1 MSQIERL
8 LSEARMTAE
17 ESTQDESDFT
27 EVRNKRKRFRK
38 VPTPINNVRPMIV
51 SIDPRPSQFQFAK
64 AIRSKF
70 PAVKI
75 KQIRELRNNTDF
87 FIQPEDLTSRECL
100 MLSLNLNQAFPN
112 AKMNARNTLPKPKTK
127 PSFVIVNVHHS
138 ITEDEVKEE
147 LLNNNAMNV
156 TKVSRITSRA
166 TGQPTKLIRVITES
180 NNQVNAA
187 QKHGV
192 KIGWQLYRCEAS
204 REPPHVMQCF
214 KCQKFGRSARDCT
227 NAIRCLRCSQ
237 DHSVKECNVAK
248 ENANCSNCGGA
259 HATVYRGCPAYQ
271 HKLAE
276 ASKKINENKFSAVTN
291 KQSSQAKTD
300 LTPSTEKIAV
310 LVAEVLSKIRTVLN
324 TMSYSDIINIV
335 SNSASRIFNEKIDGQ
350 RIHDSIKSANTT
362 PVVSIQTNN
371 LPNSENFSQNG

>member
-1 MSQIERL
+1 
-8 LSEARMTAE
+8 MTAE
-17 ESTQDESDFT
+17 ESTQGEIDFT

-38 VPTPINNVRPMIV
+38 VPTPFNNVRPMIL
-51 SIDPRPSQFQFAK
+51 SIHPKPSQIQFAK

-75 KQIRELRNNTDF
+75 KHIRELRNNTDF

-112 AKMNARNTLPKPKTK
+112 AKMNARNTLPNPKTK
-127 PSFVIVNVHHS
+127 PSFVIVNVRHS

-147 LLNNNAMNV
+147 LLTNNAINA

-166 TGQPTKLIRVITES
+166 TGQPTKLTRLITES

-192 KIGWQLYRCEAS
+192 KIGWQLYRCESS

-214 KCQKFGRSARDCT
+214 KCQNFGHSARDFT

-237 DHSVKECNVAK
+237 DHSVKKCTVAK
-248 ENANCSNCGGA
+248 DNAKCSNCGGA
-259 HATVYRGCPAYQ
+259 HATVYRSCPAYQ
-271 HKLAE
+271 HQLAE
-276 ASKKINENKFSAVTN
+276 ASKKINEHKFSAVSN
-291 KQSSQAKTD
+291 KLNSQAKTD

-310 LVAEVLSKIRTVLN
+310 LVAEIWSKIRTVLN

-335 SNSASRIFNEKIDGQ
+335 SNSASHIFNEKNDGQ
-350 RIHDSIKSANTT
+350 RIKYMTA
-362 PVVSIQTNN
+362 
-371 LPNSENFSQNG
+371 

>member
-1 MSQIERL
+1 ML
-8 LSEARMTAE
+8 
-17 ESTQDESDFT
+17 D
-27 EVRNKRKRFRK
+27 
-38 VPTPINNVRPMIV
+38 
-51 SIDPRPSQFQFAK
+51 
-64 AIRSKF
+64 
-70 PAVKI
+70 AVTKP
-75 KQIRELRNNTDF
+75 K
-87 FIQPEDLTSRECL
+87 SG
-100 MLSLNLNQAFPN
+100 LNQPKINPN
-112 AKMNARNTLPKPKTK
+112 AKVNARNTLPKPKTK

-147 LLNNNAMNV
+147 LLNNNAMIV

-187 QKHGV
+187 QKYSV

-204 REPPHVMQCF
+204 REPHIMQCF
-214 KCQKFGRSARDCT
+214 KRQKFGHSARDCT

-237 DHSVKECNVAK
+237 DHSVTECTVAK
-248 ENANCSNCGGA
+248 ENAKCSNCGGA

-276 ASKKINENKFSAVTN
+276 ASKKINEKKFSAVTN
-291 KQSSQAKTD
+291 KLSSQSKTD

-324 TMSYSDIINIV
+324 TMSYSDMTNIV

-350 RIHDSIKSANTT
+350 RIYDSIKNANTT
-362 PVVSIQTNN
+362 PVISIQTIY
-371 LPNSENFSQNG
+371 ETAKTF